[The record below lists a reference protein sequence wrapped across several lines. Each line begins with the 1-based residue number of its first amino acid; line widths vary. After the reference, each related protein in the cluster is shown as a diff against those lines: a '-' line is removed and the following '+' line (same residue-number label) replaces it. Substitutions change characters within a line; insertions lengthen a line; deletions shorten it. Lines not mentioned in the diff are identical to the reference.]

1 MSVGVG
7 PNHREIDYG
16 EEAEVE
22 GEDQESE
29 KRQEGRPGAE
39 KEEILGKEERREE
52 VRREEVG
59 REEVRRE
66 EVGPEEGNGQEG
78 RAAEKSRAEARSRGS
93 RTGRS
98 GADSVLVTLRVEL
111 RRQRRH
117 RQLTILVQAAMND
130 PAPAARGFLAS

>member
-59 REEVRRE
+59 RE